1 MKIINKLKRMMHLLG
16 IGMKSF
22 SAKYVIAGTP
32 LHGNLG
38 DQAIVL
44 GEKEFLKDYF
54 PRDKV
59 IEIDG
64 DFVRRLKAPFLKLI
78 VGNKTILIN
87 GGGFLGD
94 LYMREENMVRKLI
107 RLFPQNKIVIF
118 PQTLYFGEGEVEK
131 NKTINIYEK
140 HKNLHLCLRENYS
153 FDLAKSL
160 FSNVKVYLIPDMVL
174 YIKRVNNKTKE
185 NTCIF
190 CMRKDKEA
198 ILQAS
203 DVLRMKDICRDRFE
217 SGIKE
222 TDTVVGFNI
231 LEKYREKYVYGKINE
246 FASAKCVIT
255 DRLHGMVMAYL
266 ARTEVYVFDNCN
278 YKVKG
283 VYNWIKENKRVH
295 LVESVEKF
303 EEILDTK
310 IESDDSN
317 VNLHAYYDRLAD
329 IIRS

>member
-1 MKIINKLKRMMHLLG
+1 MKIINKLKRMMHLFG

-22 SAKYVIAGTP
+22 SARYVIVGSP

-38 DQAIVL
+38 DHAIVI
-44 GEKEFLKDYF
+44 GEREFLKDYF
-54 PRDKV
+54 PGDKV
-59 IEIDG
+59 IEVDG
-64 DFVRRLKAPFLKLI
+64 DLVRRLKTPFLKLL

-107 RLFPQNKIVIF
+107 QSFPQNKIVIF
-118 PQTLYFGEGEVEK
+118 PQTLYFGNGEIEK

-140 HKNLHLCLRENYS
+140 HKNLHLCLREKYS
-153 FDLAKSL
+153 YDLAKSI
-160 FSNVKVYLIPDMVL
+160 FSNVNVYLIPDMVL
-174 YIKRVNNKTKE
+174 YIKRTNNRTKE

-190 CMRKDKEA
+190 CMRNDKEA
-198 ILQAS
+198 ILPAS
-203 DVLRMKDICRDRFE
+203 DILRMKDICRDRFE
-217 SGIKE
+217 AGIRE

-246 FASAKCVIT
+246 FACAKCVIT

-266 ARTEVYVFDNCN
+266 ARTEVYVFNNCN

-283 VYNWIKENKRVH
+283 IYNWIKDNKRVH
-295 LVESVEKF
+295 LVESVDK
-303 EEILDTK
+303 L
-310 IESDDSN
+310 IELIDSKTELADPD
-317 VNLHAYYDRLAD
+317 VDLHAYYDRLAD